1 MNDKIPPPPPP
12 PQPPSIHYISHE
24 EREPI
29 NLVGCLLLL
38 GCIAFIV
45 ARLSG
50 LL

>member
-1 MNDKIPPPPPP
+1 MKDKLP
-12 PQPPSIHYISHE
+12 PQPPSGSYGSE
-24 EREPI
+24 EREPV
-29 NLVGCLLLL
+29 NLIGCLLLL